1 MASPRPNQH
10 KTASSVMAPGERVC
24 MCRTRVIRAGGIPA
38 VMARS
43 SAAVSTHSRM
53 DGRMGGCFER
63 LFGECF
69 ASSAMRQMVSM
80 SVVVRCCSLMPC
92 YPLRAGFF
100 RSTLFWPPAA
110 GRWPL
115 AAEGPMK
122 HFWIVPF
129 QEGCDRLLYYGKS
142 YRYATDTRCNR

>member
-1 MASPRPNQH
+1 
-10 KTASSVMAPGERVC
+10 
-24 MCRTRVIRAGGIPA
+24 
-38 VMARS
+38 
-43 SAAVSTHSRM
+43 
-53 DGRMGGCFER
+53 MGGCFER

-100 RSTLFWPPAA
+100 RSTLFWPLAA

-115 AAEGPMK
+115 AAGRWPLAAGRWPLAAGRWPLAAGRWPLAVAGCPMK

-129 QEGCDRLLYYGKS
+129 QEKHD
-142 YRYATDTRCNR
+142 